1 MGKLPRDLSG
11 QQVVKALERAGFY
24 VLHQKGSHIIMR
36 RDQPKTTVS
45 VPGHSHV
52 SVPGHSQLRVGTLRV
67 ILHQANLT
75 IAELTELL

>member
-11 QQVVKALERAGFY
+11 RQVVKALERAGFY

-36 RDQPKTTVS
+36 RDEPKTT
-45 VPGHSHV
+45 V

-67 ILHQANLT
+67 ILHQAGMD
-75 IAELTELL
+75 IKELIELL